1 MVALIQLTDTLY
13 VSAQPGP
20 DDMATLAAE
29 GFNTV
34 VCNRPDGESEGQ
46 PTMDELEAEA
56 TAAGLRFVRYPVN
69 AMNFPGEDLAGL
81 GATLDGGGKV
91 LAFCRTGT
99 RSANLWVASR
109 PASERVAAA
118 ELARSHG
125 IDLSLSQRLV

>member
-20 DDMATLAAE
+20 EDMAPLAAQ
-29 GFNTV
+29 GFKTV

-46 PTMDELEAEA
+46 PTMDELEAQA
-56 TAAGLRFVRYPVN
+56 SAAGLNFVRYPVN

-81 GATLDGGGKV
+81 GAILDGGGKV

-118 ELARSHG
+118 ELARGHG
-125 IDLSLSQRLV
+125 IDVSLSQRLV